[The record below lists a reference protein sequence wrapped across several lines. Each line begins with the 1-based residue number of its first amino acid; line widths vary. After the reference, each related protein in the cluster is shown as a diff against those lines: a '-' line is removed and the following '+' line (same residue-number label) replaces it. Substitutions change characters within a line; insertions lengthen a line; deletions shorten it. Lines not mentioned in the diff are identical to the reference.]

1 MLRKIKIEQLYDLYT
16 YELDFDNVDNS
27 PMKFLTGPNGYG
39 KSTILNMVYAV
50 FAHDCK
56 TLFKVPFEKFIL
68 YFEDAEVQFVQ
79 EREYEQGDKSDL
91 KNLKRIELHVTFKP
105 DSGEEEQGTILP
117 EGECNMPNLEMYL
130 AGNNAYYIDDK
141 RVMRNTIDANAEKIS
156 DIAERLNHDA
166 SLLSDKIKDHQIDFS
181 SPVLDMGEEISEE
194 EYKSRVAEILSELKP
209 LKEWGMVNEEF
220 VPIPYLE
227 VISSFLRKYLDDIEF
242 KMRIHSEF
250 VGQLSLFKALV
261 DESVFA
267 NKTLRID
274 DEVGF
279 LFYSQSKF
287 KEPLMPEKL
296 SSGERH
302 LLLQL
307 FELIFRAPQGALV
320 LIDEPELSMHM
331 YWQLRYSKMLSRIAE
346 LRKLHFV
353 IATHS
358 PQIFNSM
365 WNRSID
371 LYKLTKKAK

>member
-1 MLRKIKIEQLYDLYT
+1 MLRRIKIEQLYDLYT
-16 YELDFDNVDNS
+16 YELDFENVDNS

-39 KSTILNMVYAV
+39 KSTLLNMVYAV

-91 KNLKRIELHVTFKP
+91 KNLKRIELHVSFIP
-105 DSGEEEQGTILP
+105 VSGDEEHGTILP
-117 EGECNMPNLEMYL
+117 DGECNMPNLEMYL

-156 DIAERLNHDA
+156 DIVERLTIDA
-166 SLLSDKIKDHQIDFS
+166 ELLRERIRDNQIDFS
-181 SPVLDMGEEISEE
+181 SPVLEMGEEIFED
-194 EYKSRVAEILSELKP
+194 EYKNRVAKIVAELKP

-220 VPIPYLE
+220 IPIPYLE
-227 VISSFLRKYLDDIEF
+227 VVNNLLRKYLDNIEF
-242 KMRIHSEF
+242 KMHIYSEF
-250 VGQLSLFKALV
+250 IGQVSLFKALV
-261 DESVFA
+261 DESIFA
-267 NKTLRID
+267 NKTLPID

-279 LFYSQSKF
+279 LFYSQSKL
-287 KEPLMPEKL
+287 KEPLLPEKL

-346 LRKLHFV
+346 LRKLHFIV
-353 IATHS
+353 ATHS

>member
-1 MLRKIKIEQLYDLYT
+1 MLRKIKIEQLYDLYA

-56 TLFKVPFEKFIL
+56 TLFNVPFEKFIL

-117 EGECNMPNLEMYL
+117 DGECNMPNLEMYL

-141 RVMRNTIDANAEKIS
+141 RVMRNTIDANTEKIL
-156 DIAERLNHDA
+156 DIVERLNYDA

-227 VISSFLRKYLDDIEF
+227 VISSFLRKYLDDIES

-267 NKTLRID
+267 NKTLRVD

-307 FELIFRAPQGALV
+307 FELIFRAPKGALV

>member
-1 MLRKIKIEQLYDLYT
+1 MLRKIKIEQLYDLYA

-56 TLFKVPFEKFIL
+56 TLFNVPFEKFIL

-117 EGECNMPNLEMYL
+117 DGECNMPNLEMYL

-141 RVMRNTIDANAEKIS
+141 RVMRNTIDANTEKIL
-156 DIAERLNHDA
+156 DIVERLNYDA

-227 VISSFLRKYLDDIEF
+227 AISSFLRKYLDDIES

-267 NKTLRID
+267 NKTLRVD

-307 FELIFRAPQGALV
+307 FELIFRAPKGALV

>member
-1 MLRKIKIEQLYDLYT
+1 MLRRIKIEQLYDLYS
-16 YELDFDNVDNS
+16 YELDFGNVDNS

-56 TLFKVPFEKFIL
+56 TLFKVPFKKFFL

-117 EGECNMPNLEMYL
+117 DGECNMPNLEMYL

-141 RVMRNTIDANAEKIS
+141 RVMRNTIDANTEKIL
-156 DIAERLNHDA
+156 DIVERLNYDA

-227 VISSFLRKYLDDIEF
+227 AISSFLRKYLDDIEF

-267 NKTLRID
+267 NKTLRVD

-307 FELIFRAPQGALV
+307 FELIFRAPKGALV

>member
-56 TLFKVPFEKFIL
+56 TLFKVPFKKFFL

-117 EGECNMPNLEMYL
+117 DGECNMPNLEMYL

-141 RVMRNTIDANAEKIS
+141 RVMRNTIDANTEKIL
-156 DIAERLNHDA
+156 DIVERLNYDA

-194 EYKSRVAEILSELKP
+194 EYKSRVAKIISELKP

-227 VISSFLRKYLDDIEF
+227 VISSFLRKYLDDIEV

-250 VGQLSLFKALV
+250 VGQLSLFKTLV
-261 DESVFA
+261 DESIFA
-267 NKTLRID
+267 NKTLRVD

-279 LFYSQSKF
+279 LFYSQSMF

-307 FELIFRAPQGALV
+307 FELIFRAPKGALV

>member
-91 KNLKRIELHVTFKP
+91 KNLKRIELHVTFTP
-105 DSGEEEQGTILP
+105 NSGDEEQGTILP
-117 EGECNMPNLEMYL
+117 DGECNMPNLEMYL

-141 RVMRNTIDANAEKIS
+141 RVMRNTIDANAEKIL
-156 DIAERLNHDA
+156 DIVERLNYDA

-181 SPVLDMGEEISEE
+181 SPVLEMGEEISEE

-227 VISSFLRKYLDDIEF
+227 VISSFLRKYLDDIES

-261 DESVFA
+261 DESIFA
-267 NKTLRID
+267 NKTLRVD

>member
-91 KNLKRIELHVTFKP
+91 KTLKRIELHVTFKP

-117 EGECNMPNLEMYL
+117 DGECNMPNLEMYL

-141 RVMRNTIDANAEKIS
+141 RVMRNTIDANAEKIL
-156 DIAERLNHDA
+156 DIVERLNYDA

-227 VISSFLRKYLDDIEF
+227 VISRFLRKYLDDIES

-261 DESVFA
+261 DESIFA
-267 NKTLRID
+267 NKTLRVD

-346 LRKLHFV
+346 LRKLHIV

>member
-1 MLRKIKIEQLYDLYT
+1 MLRRIKIEQLYDLYT
-16 YELDFDNVDNS
+16 YELDFENVDNS

-39 KSTILNMVYAV
+39 KSTLLNMVYAV

-91 KNLKRIELHVTFKP
+91 KNLKRIELHVSFIP
-105 DSGEEEQGTILP
+105 VSGDEEHGTILSD
-117 EGECNMPNLEMYL
+117 GECNMPNLEMYL

-156 DIAERLNHDA
+156 DIVERLTIDA
-166 SLLSDKIKDHQIDFS
+166 ELLRERIRDNQIDFS
-181 SPVLDMGEEISEE
+181 SPVLEMGEEIFED
-194 EYKSRVAEILSELKP
+194 EYKNRVAKIVAELKP

-220 VPIPYLE
+220 IPIPYLE
-227 VISSFLRKYLDDIEF
+227 VVNNLLRKYLDNIEF
-242 KMRIHSEF
+242 KMHIYSEF
-250 VGQLSLFKALV
+250 IGQVSLFKALV
-261 DESVFA
+261 DESIFA

-279 LFYSQSKF
+279 LFYSQSKL
-287 KEPLMPEKL
+287 KEPLLPEKL

-346 LRKLHFV
+346 LRKLHFIV
-353 IATHS
+353 ATHS

>member
-1 MLRKIKIEQLYDLYT
+1 MKIIQQLFLGRK
-16 YELDFDNVDNS
+16 
-27 PMKFLTGPNGYG
+27 
-39 KSTILNMVYAV
+39 
-50 FAHDCK
+50 
-56 TLFKVPFEKFIL
+56 
-68 YFEDAEVQFVQ
+68 
-79 EREYEQGDKSDL
+79 REY
-91 KNLKRIELHVTFKP
+91 
-105 DSGEEEQGTILP
+105 
-117 EGECNMPNLEMYL
+117 
-130 AGNNAYYIDDK
+130 
-141 RVMRNTIDANAEKIS
+141 
-156 DIAERLNHDA
+156 
-166 SLLSDKIKDHQIDFS
+166 
-181 SPVLDMGEEISEE
+181 EEISEE

-227 VISSFLRKYLDDIEF
+227 VISSFLRKYLDDIES

-261 DESVFA
+261 DESIFA
-267 NKTLRID
+267 NKTLRVD

-279 LFYSQSKF
+279 LFYSKSKL

-307 FELIFRAPQGALV
+307 FELIFRAPKGALV

>member
-1 MLRKIKIEQLYDLYT
+1 MLRRIKIEQLYDLYT
-16 YELDFDNVDNS
+16 YELDFENVDNS

-39 KSTILNMVYAV
+39 KSTLLNMVFAV

-68 YFEDAEVQFVQ
+68 YFEDAEVLFVQ

-91 KNLKRIELHVTFKP
+91 KNLKRIELHVSFIP
-105 DSGEEEQGTILP
+105 VSGDEEHGTILP
-117 EGECNMPNLEMYL
+117 DGECNMPNLEMYL

-156 DIAERLNHDA
+156 DIVERLTIDA
-166 SLLSDKIKDHQIDFS
+166 ELLRERIRDNQIDFS
-181 SPVLDMGEEISEE
+181 SPVLEMGEEIFED
-194 EYKSRVAEILSELKP
+194 EYKNRVAKIVAELKP

-220 VPIPYLE
+220 IPIPYLE
-227 VISSFLRKYLDDIEF
+227 VVNNLLRKYLDNIEF
-242 KMRIHSEF
+242 KMHIYSEF
-250 VGQLSLFKALV
+250 IGQVSLFKALV
-261 DESVFA
+261 DESIFA

-279 LFYSQSKF
+279 LFYSQSKL
-287 KEPLMPEKL
+287 KEPLLPEKL

-346 LRKLHFV
+346 LRKLHFIV
-353 IATHS
+353 ATHS

>member
-56 TLFKVPFEKFIL
+56 TLFKVPFEKFFL

-117 EGECNMPNLEMYL
+117 DGECNMPNLEMYL

-141 RVMRNTIDANAEKIS
+141 RVMRNTIDANTEKIL
-156 DIAERLNHDA
+156 DIVERLNYDA

-227 VISSFLRKYLDDIEF
+227 VISSFLRKYLDDIES

-267 NKTLRID
+267 NKTLRVD

-307 FELIFRAPQGALV
+307 FELIFRAPKGALV

>member
-39 KSTILNMVYAV
+39 KSTVLNMVYAV

-141 RVMRNTIDANAEKIS
+141 RVMRNTIDAKAEKIS

>member
-1 MLRKIKIEQLYDLYT
+1 MLRRIKIEQLYDLYS
-16 YELDFDNVDNS
+16 YELDFGNVDNS

-117 EGECNMPNLEMYL
+117 DGECNMPNLEMYL

-141 RVMRNTIDANAEKIS
+141 RVMRNTIDANTEKIL
-156 DIAERLNHDA
+156 DIVERLNYDA

-227 VISSFLRKYLDDIEF
+227 AISSFLRKYLDDIEF

-267 NKTLRID
+267 NKTLRVD

-307 FELIFRAPQGALV
+307 FELIFRAPKGALV

>member
-117 EGECNMPNLEMYL
+117 DGECNMPNLEMYL

-181 SPVLDMGEEISEE
+181 SPVLEMGEEISEE

-261 DESVFA
+261 DESIFA
-267 NKTLRID
+267 NKTLRVD

-279 LFYSQSKF
+279 LFYSKSKL

>member
-1 MLRKIKIEQLYDLYT
+1 MLRRIKIEQLYDLYT
-16 YELDFDNVDNS
+16 YELDFENVDNS

-39 KSTILNMVYAV
+39 KSTLLNMVYAV
-50 FAHDCK
+50 FTHDCK

-91 KNLKRIELHVTFKP
+91 KNLKRIELHVSFIP
-105 DSGEEEQGTILP
+105 VSGDEEHGTILP
-117 EGECNMPNLEMYL
+117 DGECNMPNLEMYL

-156 DIAERLNHDA
+156 DIVERLTIDA
-166 SLLSDKIKDHQIDFS
+166 ELLRERIRDNQIDFS
-181 SPVLDMGEEISEE
+181 SPVLDMGEEILEE
-194 EYKSRVAEILSELKP
+194 EYKSRVAKILSELKP

-227 VISSFLRKYLDDIEF
+227 AISSFLRKYLDDIEF

-267 NKTLRID
+267 NKTLRVD

-346 LRKLHFV
+346 LRKLHFIV
-353 IATHS
+353 ATHS